1 MLAAYAWN
9 NAPEL
14 RSSPVTGNFISCGWT
29 GLTFNQAV
37 HCPVPGRLQQD
48 SFDTMVSGRTG
59 TLTSIM
65 RMTDYLSRWNLYGL
79 PWSPWFPAGCISA
92 IGFLIQ
98 GVTSY
103 AKLRDAFWSD
113 GRNLFLYLAS
123 EPSSTIVAGSRI
135 TCKSTVNHL
144 FDTSNITWFR
154 STCR

>member
-9 NAPEL
+9 SAPEL
-14 RSSPVTGNFISCGWT
+14 RSSPVTGNFIPCGWI
-29 GLTFNQAV
+29 GLIFNRQFIALYRDD
-37 HCPVPGRLQQD
+37 CSRIRLIPWFPAELVRLPQ
-48 SFDTMVSGRTG
+48 SWGWR
-59 TLTSIM
+59 I
-65 RMTDYLSRWNLYGL
+65 YLSRWNLYGL

-135 TCKSTVNHL
+135 TCKYTVNHL